1 MIRESRFMCCIWDS
15 YVFNFILLSS
25 LFLIVNKFCNYRYH
39 LFLYSS
45 FDSKKLTNK
54 NKYPRNTRKYWNWN
68 LNLTDN
74 VYKLISIMRKSRFI
88 ESSCERE
95 VPILIGDKRSTR
107 FARVKSFGVTTM
119 RWYNNYDNFM
129 WIITGCNTAL
139 SYYI

>member
-74 VYKLISIMRKSRFI
+74 MYKLISIMRKSRFI

-95 VPILIGDKRSTR
+95 VPILIGAISVPHVLLVWKVSAWLRCADTI
-107 FARVKSFGVTTM
+107 TT
-119 RWYNNYDNFM
+119 
-129 WIITGCNTAL
+129 IISCEL
-139 SYYI
+139 